1 MGSYQSSAALRK
13 VASRGTSATGLR
25 DALRGEAVDPSHQYP
40 TVLGTL
46 GFDANG
52 DSRQQFVTF
61 YRVDPTADDRK
72 GDWVIEK
79 QQDYGPAP

>member
-1 MGSYQSSAALRK
+1 MILDALRM
-13 VASRGTSATGLR
+13 VASNGARATGLR
-25 DALRGEAVDPSHQYP
+25 EALRAQAVDPSHEYP
-40 TVLGTL
+40 TVLGTI

-61 YRVDPTADDRK
+61 YRVDPTADGGK
-72 GDWVIEK
+72 GDWVIDK

>member
-1 MGSYQSSAALRK
+1 MRCGRSPRE
-13 VASRGTSATGLR
+13 GTSATRLR
-25 DALRGEAVDPSHQYP
+25 DALRGEAVDPSHQYS

-61 YRVDPTADDRK
+61 YRVDPTAAGGK

>member
-1 MGSYQSSAALRK
+1 MGQVRRACATALR
-13 VASRGTSATGLR
+13 AQ
-25 DALRGEAVDPSHQYP
+25 AVDPSHEYA
-40 TVLGTL
+40 TVLGTI

-61 YRVDPTADDRK
+61 YRVDPTADGGK